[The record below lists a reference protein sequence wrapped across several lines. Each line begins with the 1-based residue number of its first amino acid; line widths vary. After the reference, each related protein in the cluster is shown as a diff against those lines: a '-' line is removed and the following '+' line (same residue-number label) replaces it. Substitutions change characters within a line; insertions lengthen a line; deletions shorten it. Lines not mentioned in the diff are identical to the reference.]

1 VAFIS
6 DEQLKAELS
15 AVLHVI
21 GQDMTSANWGPIVKT
36 SNKAAYD
43 AIQGALRGRGYTAA
57 QILTWDRREEFNKH
71 IGLYWCL
78 VNGGVTSPHGD
89 PIDPGDE
96 SVGGAV
102 GYGTLDTT
110 DDRYTRDTEW

>member
-1 VAFIS
+1 LGA
-6 DEQLKAELS
+6 DRQDLEQGRLRRHPGS
-15 AVLHVI
+15 AA
-21 GQDMTSANWGPIVKT
+21 G
-36 SNKAAYD
+36 
-43 AIQGALRGRGYTAA
+43 A

-78 VNGGVTSPHGD
+78 VNGGVTSPQSDPTYIDRFNRLAELDSVDVLAGGD

-96 SVGGAV
+96 DVGGAV